1 MVRINKAKI
10 KQGLKTT
17 AKTAGILT
25 LSAGLGIGSFTI
37 ADRISRKKVFNEIKS
52 EKVQIK
58 PKDRL
63 DAVDSIAEYN
73 RKARISEIYF
83 YEGEKV
89 SKINIDIA
97 KLGQITRLLP
107 DSVRTNIN
115 TIINNKIRN
124 VNLEIKRNPKLKRII
139 ENRIGSGDYKTYLL
153 SLPLKKLEK
162 VFTSQELKQIRIEL
176 NKIPKEKLKEL
187 HEKLSKTY
195 EGTISLGVFISLLLG
210 AGLFEATKKKE
221 EPNTNFISK

>member
-1 MVRINKAKI
+1 MVKINRAKI

-17 AKTAGILT
+17 AKTAGILAI
-25 LSAGLGIGSFTI
+25 SGAVGIGSYNV
-37 ADRISRKKVFNEIKS
+37 ADRISRQKVFNEIKS

-58 PKDRL
+58 PRDRL

-73 RKARISEIYF
+73 RKAKISEIYF
-83 YEGEKV
+83 YKGEKV
-89 SKINIDIA
+89 SKINIDVA

-115 TIINNKIRN
+115 TIINNKIKT
-124 VNLEIKRNPKLKRII
+124 VNLEMKRNPKLRKII
-139 ENRIGSGDYKTYLL
+139 EDRIGVENYRRYLL
-153 SLPLKKLEK
+153 SLPMEKLEK
-162 VFTSQELKQIRIEL
+162 VFTPQELKQIRTEL

-210 AGLFEATKKKE
+210 AGLFEASKSKKKDE
-221 EPNTNFISK
+221 FNFH